1 MAFEQLLRF
10 VKNLK
15 WDILKKDFVLQS
27 VISGF
32 RARLNAKI
40 LPYDTSSAILN
51 SIDHLKFFLA

>member
-15 WDILKKDFVLQS
+15 LDILKKDFVLQS

-40 LPYDTSSAILN
+40 LPYDPSSAIQ
-51 SIDHLKFFLA
+51 